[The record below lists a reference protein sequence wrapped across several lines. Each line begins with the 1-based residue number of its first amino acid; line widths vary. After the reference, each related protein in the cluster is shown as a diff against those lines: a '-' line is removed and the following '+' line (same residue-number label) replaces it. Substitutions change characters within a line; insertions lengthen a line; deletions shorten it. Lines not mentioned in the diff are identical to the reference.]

1 MLHTSPDQ
9 AKTLANAAKEYKVT
23 HKDLP
28 LCCPMPHMTVWN
40 SHPRVYI
47 PIEKTGEGMCYYCG
61 AHFILTDFKPGA

>member
-1 MLHTSPDQ
+1 VLDTSPEQ
-9 AKTLANAAKEYKVT
+9 AKTLANAAKEYKVS

-61 AHFILTDFKPGA
+61 AHFILTDFKPV